1 MGEVPIGNRFDSSA
15 TCGCRTIGYG
25 RIALQERT
33 MARGADQVVETQGA
47 QMAAPRGCLVLA
59 TPKATRAL
67 LITLYLLAL
76 LASLK
81 NIEIHF
87 TKISSKRISLPFQ
100 ILHIQVHLT
109 SRSSNPVPK
118 TRSVDSL

>member
-15 TCGCRTIGYG
+15 TCSCRTIGYG

-33 MARGADQVVETQGA
+33 MARGASQVVETQGA
-47 QMAAPRGCLVLA
+47 QMAATRLPRASDAQGNS
-59 TPKATRAL
+59 L
-67 LITLYLLAL
+67 LITLYLSAL

-81 NIEIHF
+81 NIEMHF
-87 TKISSKRISLPFQ
+87 TKISSKRNSITFQ